1 MQASVDTCMHAGAA
15 VTGKV
20 QQRQGRCC
28 TCCML
33 KKPPPAA
40 DTLGHAFP
48 TYQKAYK
55 NASTH
60 SALPIEA

>member
-1 MQASVDTCMHAGAA
+1 
-15 VTGKV
+15 
-20 QQRQGRCC
+20 
-28 TCCML
+28 ML

-60 SALPIEA
+60 SVLPIDA